1 MPENHFRP
9 RVHRYSKHCTVT
21 AVKTATFVDTTAL
34 DRIGVALADDNRR
47 RILLALLDGPK
58 YPAELAAELGLG
70 KANTSNH
77 LTCLRG
83 CGIVVAEPEG
93 RRVRYEL
100 ADPRL
105 RRALRELASVVLAVD
120 PGCGHGR

>member
-1 MPENHFRP
+1 MTT
-9 RVHRYSKHCTVT
+9 ST
-21 AVKTATFVDTTAL
+21 AVDTGAL
-34 DRIGVALADDNRR
+34 ARIGVALADDNRR
-47 RILLALLDGPK
+47 RLLLALLDGPR
-58 YPAELAAELGLG
+58 YPADLAAELGLG

-77 LTCLRG
+77 LACLRG

-105 RRALRELASVVLAVD
+105 AHALRALSSVVLAAD
-120 PGCGHGR
+120 PNCEHGR